1 MATAMYQDSRE
12 NIATVFVGG
21 GRGCGRDEV
30 RANRKPPE
38 AVIHRL
44 LSCPPH
50 PCIGCTGTA
59 CCSAVNVAVLGR
71 SEAVA
76 ARLMSR

>member
-44 LSCPPH
+44 LSCPPIH
-50 PCIGCTGTA
+50 A
-59 CCSAVNVAVLGR
+59 LDAL
-71 SEAVA
+71 EQHVA
-76 ARLMSR
+76 ALSTLQYLGGLRQARQG